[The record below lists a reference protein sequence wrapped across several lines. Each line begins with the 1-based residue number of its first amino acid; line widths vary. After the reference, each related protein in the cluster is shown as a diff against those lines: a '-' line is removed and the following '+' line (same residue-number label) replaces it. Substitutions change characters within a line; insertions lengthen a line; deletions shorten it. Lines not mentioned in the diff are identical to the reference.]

1 MPLSPRVAAIAAG
14 VLLVAGLGVGA
25 VLLTGDGDSLA
36 ACREGGGTV
45 GADIGGPFELVRAA
59 DGATVTADEVIDRPT
74 FVYFGYTYCPDFCP
88 FDAVNMAEAQR
99 LLDENGVDV
108 RSVFVTIDPDRDTPE
123 ALREFSALVHPEM
136 IGLTGSDAQIADAAR
151 EYRVYYARAGEAD
164 DPYYLMDH
172 STFTYL
178 MHPEVGFLDFFRHGT
193 PPEDMAE
200 RVSCYVDALS

>member
-1 MPLSPRVAAIAAG
+1 
-14 VLLVAGLGVGA
+14 
-25 VLLTGDGDSLA
+25 
-36 ACREGGGTV
+36 
-45 GADIGGPFELVRAA
+45 
-59 DGATVTADEVIDRPT
+59 
-74 FVYFGYTYCPDFCP
+74 
-88 FDAVNMAEAQR
+88 MAEAQR
-99 LLDENGVDV
+99 LLAEEGVDV

-123 ALREFSALVHPEM
+123 ALREFAALVHPEM
-136 IGLTGSDAQIADAAR
+136 IGLTGSDEQIADAAR

-178 MHPEVGFLDFFRHGT
+178 MHPDVGFLDFFRHGT